1 MTRKSL
7 SGYCIKL
14 GESLISWKTK
24 KQATVS
30 RSWAESKYRAMVL
43 TTYEIIWV
51 RGLLQEI
58 GFNQEQPTPLFGDK
72 KVAIQIAANA
82 VFH

>member
-1 MTRKSL
+1 
-7 SGYCIKL
+7 
-14 GESLISWKTK
+14 
-24 KQATVS
+24 
-30 RSWAESKYRAMVL
+30 MVL